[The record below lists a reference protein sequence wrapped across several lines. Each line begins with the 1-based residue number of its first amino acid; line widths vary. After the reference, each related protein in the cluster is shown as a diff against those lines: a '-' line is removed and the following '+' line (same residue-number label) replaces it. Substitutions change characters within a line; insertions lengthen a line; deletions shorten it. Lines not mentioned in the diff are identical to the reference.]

1 MTMLDLSVKTKTLSL
16 VALFATLIIALTINS
31 AYSSKKVAQELNTL
45 STHSLELMKNLEKS
59 RQLLLQQS
67 VEFERGYFQVS
78 IAKSLSG
85 YGVEQI
91 TKSAEAFKG
100 FTSELELSLVG
111 VTNVLNVM
119 PSNTELEELLV
130 LFDHLK
136 EDQAAF
142 LESSSTTY
150 EWWSKLKTM
159 QANRSRKAA
168 KASLE
173 AINTDMEEIIAK
185 IDAYV
190 IKVNESQNQHLEQ
203 NLITSSIVALIAII
217 IGIAISLVM
226 VGSISNS
233 LKKSVNR
240 AKDIAAGN
248 LTHARTGNNNITKRD
263 EIGQLETA
271 MDTLVEQ
278 LSSILNDVSKS
289 SHMLTEAAENLN
301 EETQNS
307 SKMVE
312 DQQAETDLI
321 SQAINEIQ
329 STAMH
334 VSESTSDASTAAQ
347 DAAHAADE
355 GHKIVVGTI
364 SSIENL
370 ATEIDGAAQ
379 TINKLEEDT
388 KNITQI
394 LNVILGIAEQT
405 NLLALNAAIE
415 AARAGEQGRGFAVVA
430 DEVRT
435 LAQNTQNA
443 TQQIEQMIAQLQSG
457 TNQAVKAMQS
467 SHAISTSVV
476 EIVKEEEA
484 SLQSI
489 NGSVSK
495 IRDMND
501 RISATAEEQ
510 ANVTSEVNK
519 NVSNIAE
526 IAVKSTQSIHSIND
540 DAAKVAQLAKQL
552 CDKIEY
558 FKM

>member
-1 MTMLDLSVKTKTLSL
+1 MLDLSVKTKTLSL
-16 VALFATLIIALTINS
+16 VALFAVLIIALTINS
-31 AYSSKKVAQELNTL
+31 AYSSKKVALELNTL
-45 STHSLELMKNLEKS
+45 STQSLELVKNLDKS
-59 RQLLLQQS
+59 QQLLLKQS

-91 TKSAEAFKG
+91 TKSADAFKG
-100 FTSELELSLVG
+100 FTSELEQSLIK
-111 VTNVLNVM
+111 VTTVLGVM
-119 PSNTELEELLV
+119 PVNTELDELLV
-130 LFDHLK
+130 LIDTLK
-136 EDQAAF
+136 QDQAAF
-142 LESSSTTY
+142 LDASSTTY
-150 EWWSKLKTM
+150 SWWSKLKTM

-173 AINTDMEEIIAK
+173 AVTTDMEQIIAK

-190 IKVNESQNQHLEQ
+190 IKVNEEQNQHLEQ
-203 NLITSSIVALIAII
+203 NLITSSIVAFIAIA
-217 IGIAISLVM
+217 IGIAISLLM
-226 VGSISNS
+226 VGNISS
-233 LKKSVNR
+233 ALKKSVNR
-240 AKDIAAGN
+240 AKEIAAGN
-248 LTHARTGNNNITKRD
+248 LTHTNSSKRSNAKRD
-263 EIGQLETA
+263 EIGQLEIA
-271 MDTLVEQ
+271 MDTLVDQ
-278 LSSILNDVSKS
+278 LSSILNDVSLS
-289 SHMLTEAAENLN
+289 SHMLTEAADNLN
-301 EETQNS
+301 EETINS

-312 DQQAETDLI
+312 DQKSETDLI

-329 STAMH
+329 STARH
-334 VSESTSDASTAAQ
+334 VSESTSDASSAAQ
-347 DAAHAADE
+347 DAAIAADE

-370 ATEIDGAAQ
+370 ASEINAAAQ

-388 KNITQI
+388 NNITQI

-443 TQQIEQMIAQLQSG
+443 TQQIEQMISKLQSG
-457 TNQAVKAMQS
+457 TNLAVKAMQS
-467 SHAISTSVV
+467 SHAISTEVV

-495 IRDMND
+495 IRDMNN
-501 RISATAEEQ
+501 RISTTAEEQ

-519 NVSNIAE
+519 NVNNIAH
-526 IAVKSTQSIHSIND
+526 IALKSTQSIHTITD

>member
-1 MTMLDLSVKTKTLSL
+1 MLDLSVKTKTLSL

-45 STHSLELMKNLEKS
+45 STHSLDLIKNLEKS
-59 RQLLLQQS
+59 RQLLLKQS

-91 TKSAEAFKG
+91 TKSSDAFKE
-100 FTSELELSLVG
+100 FTSELEESLLE
-111 VTNVLNVM
+111 VTSILTVM
-119 PSNTELEELLV
+119 PKNDELDELLV
-130 LFDHLK
+130 LFDTLK
-136 EDQAAF
+136 QDQVAF
-142 LESSSTTY
+142 LDASSTTY
-150 EWWSKLKTM
+150 GWWTKLKTM
-159 QANRSRKAA
+159 QANKSRKAA

-173 AINTDMEEIIAK
+173 AVNSDMEEIIAK
-185 IDAYV
+185 IDTYV
-190 IKVNESQNQHLEQ
+190 IKVNESQNLHLEQ
-203 NLITSSIVALIAII
+203 NLITSSVVALIAIV
-217 IGIAISLVM
+217 IGIIISLLM
-226 VGSISNS
+226 VGNISTA
-233 LKKSVNR
+233 LQKSVNR
-240 AKDIAAGN
+240 AKEIAAGN
-248 LTHARTGNNNITKRD
+248 LTHKNSTKRSAAKRD
-263 EIGQLETA
+263 EIGQLEIA

-289 SHMLTEAAENLN
+289 SHMLTEAADNLN

-312 DQQAETDLI
+312 EQQSETDLI

-329 STAMH
+329 TTAMH
-334 VSESTSDASTAAQ
+334 VSESTSDASSAAQ
-347 DAAHAADE
+347 DAAVAADE

-370 ATEIDGAAQ
+370 ASEIDGAAK

-388 KNITQI
+388 NNITQI

-443 TQQIEQMIAQLQSG
+443 TQQIEQMISQLQSG

-467 SHAISTSVV
+467 SHTISTEVV
-476 EIVKEEEA
+476 EIVKEEES

-519 NVSNIAE
+519 NVSNIAN
-526 IAVKSTQSIHSIND
+526 IAVKSTQSIHTIND
-540 DAAKVAQLAKQL
+540 DAAKVAELAKQL

>member
-1 MTMLDLSVKTKTLSL
+1 MLDLSVKTKTLSL
-16 VALFATLIIALTINS
+16 VALFSVLIIALSINS

-45 STHSLELMKNLEKS
+45 STHSLALIKNLEKS
-59 RQLLLQQS
+59 RQLLLKQS

-91 TKSAEAFKG
+91 TESEEAFKG
-100 FTSELELSLVG
+100 FTSELEQSLVD
-111 VTNVLNVM
+111 VTDTLNVM
-119 PSNTELEELLV
+119 PKNVELDELFILIES
-130 LFDHLK
+130 LK
-136 EDQAAF
+136 EDQVAF
-142 LESSSTTY
+142 LDASSTTY
-150 EWWSKLKTM
+150 GWWTKLKTM
-159 QANRSRKAA
+159 QANKARKAA
-168 KASLE
+168 KVSLDD
-173 AINTDMEEIIAK
+173 INADMEEIIAK

-190 IKVNESQNQHLEQ
+190 AKVNTSQNQNLEQ
-203 NLITSSIVALIAII
+203 NVITSSIVALVAISIGII
-217 IGIAISLVM
+217 ISLLM
-226 VGSISNS
+226 VGNISNA
-233 LKKSVNR
+233 LQGAVNR
-240 AKDIAAGN
+240 AKEIAAGN
-248 LTHARTGNNNITKRD
+248 LTQASSSKRSEAKRD
-263 EIGQLETA
+263 EIGQLEVA
-271 MDTLVEQ
+271 MDTLVTQ
-278 LSSILNDVSKS
+278 LSSILNDVSVS
-289 SHMLTEAAENLN
+289 SHLLTEAADNLN
-301 EETQNS
+301 EETRNS

-312 DQQAETDLI
+312 EQQSETGLI

-334 VSESTSDASTAAQ
+334 VSESTSDASAAAQ
-347 DAAHAADE
+347 DAAVAADE
-355 GHKIVVGTI
+355 GHKIVLGTI
-364 SSIENL
+364 NSIENL
-370 ATEIDGAAQ
+370 ATEINGAAQ

-388 KNITQI
+388 NNITQI

-435 LAQNTQNA
+435 LAQNTQDA
-443 TQQIEQMIAQLQSG
+443 TQQIEQMISKLQSG
-457 TNQAVKAMQS
+457 TNLAVQAMKS
-467 SHAISTSVV
+467 SHSISTDVV

-510 ANVTSEVNK
+510 ANVTSEVNQ
-519 NVSNIAE
+519 NVSNIAD
-526 IAVKSTQSIHSIND
+526 IALKSTESIHTIND
-540 DAAKVAQLAKQL
+540 DAAKVAKLAKQL

-558 FKM
+558 FKI

>member
-1 MTMLDLSVKTKTLSL
+1 MLDLSVKTKTLSL
-16 VALFATLIIALTINS
+16 VALFAVLIIALTINS

-45 STHSLELMKNLEKS
+45 STHSLELVKNLEKS
-59 RQLLLQQS
+59 RQLLLKQS

-91 TKSAEAFKG
+91 AGSAEAFKE
-100 FTSELELSLVG
+100 FTSELELSLVE
-111 VTNVLNVM
+111 VTNILGVM
-119 PSNTELEELLV
+119 PRNTELDELLV
-130 LFDHLK
+130 LIDTLK
-136 EDQAAF
+136 ENQVAF

-150 EWWSKLKTM
+150 SWWTKLKTM

-173 AINTDMEEIIAK
+173 AVNTDMEQIIAK

-190 IKVNESQNQHLEQ
+190 TKVNQEQNDQLEQ
-203 NLITSSIVALIAII
+203 NLITSSIVAFIAIAV
-217 IGIAISLVM
+217 GIVISLLM
-226 VGSISNS
+226 VGNISS
-233 LKKSVNR
+233 ALQKSVNR
-240 AKDIAAGN
+240 AKEIAAGN
-248 LTHARTGNNNITKRD
+248 LTHKSSSQRSAAKRD
-263 EIGQLETA
+263 EIGQLEIA

-278 LSSILNDVSKS
+278 LSSILNDVSLS
-289 SHMLTEAAENLN
+289 SHMLTEAADNLN
-301 EETQNS
+301 EETKNS

-312 DQQAETDLI
+312 EQQSETDLI

-334 VSESTSDASTAAQ
+334 VSESTSDASSAAQ
-347 DAAHAADE
+347 DAALSADE
-355 GHKIVVGTI
+355 GHKIVIGTI

-370 ATEIDGAAQ
+370 ASEINTAAQ

-388 KNITQI
+388 NNITQI

-435 LAQNTQNA
+435 LAQNTQDA
-443 TQQIEQMIAQLQSG
+443 TQQIEQMISKLQSG
-457 TNQAVKAMQS
+457 TSQAVKAMQS
-467 SHAISTSVV
+467 SHTISTNVV
-476 EIVKEEEA
+476 DVVKEEET
-484 SLQSI
+484 SLESI
-489 NGSVSK
+489 NNSVSK
-495 IRDMND
+495 IRDMNN
-501 RISATAEEQ
+501 RISATAEQQ
-510 ANVTSEVNK
+510 ASVTSEVNT
-519 NVSNIAE
+519 NVSNIAA
-526 IAVKSTQSIHSIND
+526 IAVKSTQSIHTITD
-540 DAAKVAQLAKQL
+540 DAAKVAKLAKQL

>member
-1 MTMLDLSVKTKTLSL
+1 MPKNAELD
-16 VALFATLIIALTINS
+16 
-31 AYSSKKVAQELNTL
+31 
-45 STHSLELMKNLEKS
+45 
-59 RQLLLQQS
+59 
-67 VEFERGYFQVS
+67 
-78 IAKSLSG
+78 
-85 YGVEQI
+85 
-91 TKSAEAFKG
+91 
-100 FTSELELSLVG
+100 
-111 VTNVLNVM
+111 
-119 PSNTELEELLV
+119 ELLV
-130 LFDHLK
+130 LFDTLK
-136 EDQAAF
+136 QDQVAF
-142 LESSSTTY
+142 LDASSTTY
-150 EWWSKLKTM
+150 GWWTKLKTM
-159 QANRSRKAA
+159 QANKSRKAA

-173 AINTDMEEIIAK
+173 AVNSDMEEIIAK

-190 IKVNESQNQHLEQ
+190 IKVNESQNLHLEQ
-203 NLITSSIVALIAII
+203 NLITSSVVALIAIV
-217 IGIAISLVM
+217 IGIIISLLM
-226 VGSISNS
+226 VGNISTA
-233 LKKSVNR
+233 LQKSVNR
-240 AKDIAAGN
+240 AKEIAAGN
-248 LTHARTGNNNITKRD
+248 LTHKSSTKRSAAKRD
-263 EIGQLETA
+263 EIGQLEIA

-289 SHMLTEAAENLN
+289 SHMLTEAADNLN

-312 DQQAETDLI
+312 EQQSETDLI

-329 STAMH
+329 TTAMH
-334 VSESTSDASTAAQ
+334 VSESTSDASSAAQ
-347 DAAHAADE
+347 DAAVAADE

-370 ATEIDGAAQ
+370 ASEIDGAAK

-388 KNITQI
+388 NNITQI

-443 TQQIEQMIAQLQSG
+443 TQQIEQMISQLQSG

-467 SHAISTSVV
+467 SHTISTEVV
-476 EIVKEEEA
+476 EIVKEEES

-519 NVSNIAE
+519 NVSNIAN
-526 IAVKSTQSIHSIND
+526 IAVKSTQSIHTIND
-540 DAAKVAQLAKQL
+540 DAAKVAELAKQL

>member
-1 MTMLDLSVKTKTLSL
+1 MLDLSVKTKTLSL
-16 VALFATLIIALTINS
+16 VALFSVLIIALSINS

-45 STHSLELMKNLEKS
+45 STHSLALIKNLEKS
-59 RQLLLQQS
+59 RQLLLKQS

-91 TKSAEAFKG
+91 TESEEAFKG
-100 FTSELELSLVG
+100 FTSELEQSLVD
-111 VTNVLNVM
+111 VTDTLNVM
-119 PSNTELEELLV
+119 PKNAELDELFILIES
-130 LFDHLK
+130 LK
-136 EDQAAF
+136 EDQVAF
-142 LESSSTTY
+142 LDASSTTY
-150 EWWSKLKTM
+150 GWWTKLKTM
-159 QANRSRKAA
+159 QANKARKAA
-168 KASLE
+168 KISLDD
-173 AINTDMEEIIAK
+173 INADMEEIIAK

-190 IKVNESQNQHLEQ
+190 AKVNASQNQNLEQ
-203 NLITSSIVALIAII
+203 NLITSSIVALVAISIGII
-217 IGIAISLVM
+217 ISLLM
-226 VGSISNS
+226 VGNISNA
-233 LKKSVNR
+233 LQGAVNR
-240 AKDIAAGN
+240 AKEIAAGN
-248 LTHARTGNNNITKRD
+248 LTQASSSKRSESKRD
-263 EIGQLETA
+263 EIGQLEVA
-271 MDTLVEQ
+271 MDTLVTQ
-278 LSSILNDVSKS
+278 LSSILNDVSVS
-289 SHMLTEAAENLN
+289 SHLLTEAADNLN
-301 EETQNS
+301 EETRNS

-312 DQQAETDLI
+312 EQQSETGLI

-334 VSESTSDASTAAQ
+334 VSESTSDASAAAQ
-347 DAAHAADE
+347 DAALAADE
-355 GHKIVVGTI
+355 GHKIVLGTI
-364 SSIENL
+364 NSIENL
-370 ATEIDGAAQ
+370 ATEINGAAQ

-388 KNITQI
+388 NNITQI

-435 LAQNTQNA
+435 LAQNTQDA
-443 TQQIEQMIAQLQSG
+443 TQQIEQMISKLQSG
-457 TNQAVKAMQS
+457 TNLAVQAMKS
-467 SHAISTSVV
+467 SHAISTDVV

-510 ANVTSEVNK
+510 ANVTSEVNQ
-519 NVSNIAE
+519 NVSNIAD
-526 IAVKSTQSIHSIND
+526 IALKSTESIHTIND
-540 DAAKVAQLAKQL
+540 DAAKVAKLAKQL

-558 FKM
+558 FKI

>member
-1 MTMLDLSVKTKTLSL
+1 MLDLSVKTKTLSL
-16 VALFATLIIALTINS
+16 VALFAILIIALTVNS
-31 AYSSKKVAQELNTL
+31 AYSSKKVALELNTL
-45 STHSLELMKNLEKS
+45 STNSLELVKNLEKS
-59 RQLLLQQS
+59 RQLLLKQS

-100 FTSELELSLVG
+100 FTSELEQSLVD
-111 VTNVLNVM
+111 VTNRLSIM
-119 PSNTELEELLV
+119 PSNTELDELLV
-130 LFDHLK
+130 MIDTLK
-136 EDQAAF
+136 EDQVAF
-142 LESSSTTY
+142 LEASNTTY
-150 EWWSKLKTM
+150 SWWAKLKTL
-159 QANRSRKAA
+159 QANKSRKAA

-173 AINTDMEEIIAK
+173 AVNADMEQIIAK

-190 IKVNESQNQHLEQ
+190 IKVNQEQNSHLEQ
-203 NLITSSIVALIAII
+203 NLITSSVVAFIAIGVGI
-217 IGIAISLVM
+217 IISLLM
-226 VGSISNS
+226 VGNISNA
-233 LKKSVNR
+233 LQQSVKR
-240 AKDIAAGN
+240 AKEIASGN
-248 LTHARTGNNNITKRD
+248 LTHKSSSKRSTAKRD

-278 LSSILNDVSKS
+278 LSSILNDVSLS
-289 SHMLTEAAENLN
+289 SHMLTEAADNLN
-301 EETQNS
+301 EETKNS

-312 DQQAETDLI
+312 EQQSETDLI

-334 VSESTSDASTAAQ
+334 VSESTSDASAAAQ
-347 DAAHAADE
+347 DAALAADE

-370 ATEIDGAAQ
+370 ASEINTAAK

-388 KNITQI
+388 NNITQI

-435 LAQNTQNA
+435 LAQNTQDA
-443 TQQIEQMIAQLQSG
+443 TQQIEQMISKLQSG
-457 TNQAVKAMQS
+457 TNLAVKAMQS
-467 SHAISTSVV
+467 SHAISTDVV
-476 EIVKEEEA
+476 EIVKEEET

-495 IRDMND
+495 IRDMNN

-510 ANVTSEVNK
+510 ANVTSEVNT

-526 IAVKSTQSIHSIND
+526 IAIKSTQSIHTITD
-540 DAAKVAQLAKQL
+540 DAAKVAKLAKQL

>member
-1 MTMLDLSVKTKTLSL
+1 MLDLSVKTKTLSL
-16 VALFATLIIALTINS
+16 VALFAILIIALTINS
-31 AYSSKKVAQELNTL
+31 AYSSKKIALELNTL
-45 STHSLELMKNLEKS
+45 STHSLELVKNLEKS
-59 RQLLLQQS
+59 RQLLLKQS

-91 TKSAEAFKG
+91 SKSAEAFKE
-100 FTSELELSLVG
+100 FTSELELSLIQ
-111 VTNVLNVM
+111 VTNILSVM
-119 PSNTELEELLV
+119 PKNTELTELLV
-130 LFDHLK
+130 LIDTLK
-136 EDQAAF
+136 QDQIAF
-142 LESSSTTY
+142 LDSSSTTY
-150 EWWSKLKTM
+150 SWWTKLKTM
-159 QANRSRKAA
+159 QANKSRKAA

-173 AINTDMEEIIAK
+173 AVNNDMEQIIAK
-185 IDAYV
+185 IDTYV
-190 IKVNESQNQHLEQ
+190 ISVNESQNQQLEQ
-203 NLITSSIVALIAII
+203 NLITSSIVALVAII
-217 IGIAISLVM
+217 VGIIISLIM
-226 VGSISNS
+226 VGNISSS
-233 LKKSVNR
+233 LQKSVNR
-240 AKDIAAGN
+240 AKEIASGN
-248 LTHARTGNNNITKRD
+248 LTHVNSSKPSSSKRD

-271 MDTLVEQ
+271 MDTLVDQ
-278 LSSILNDVSKS
+278 LSNILNDVSKS
-289 SHMLTEAAENLN
+289 SHMLTEAADNLN

-312 DQQAETDLI
+312 EQQAETDLI

-329 STAMH
+329 TTAMH

-347 DAAHAADE
+347 DAALAANE

-370 ATEIDGAAQ
+370 ATEINGAAQ

-388 KNITQI
+388 NNITQI

-443 TQQIEQMIAQLQSG
+443 TQQIEQMISQLQSG
-457 TNQAVKAMQS
+457 TNLAVKAMQS
-467 SHAISTSVV
+467 SHAISTDVV
-476 EIVKEEEA
+476 EIVKEEES

-510 ANVTSEVNK
+510 ANVTAEVNK
-519 NVSNIAE
+519 NVTNIAN
-526 IAVKSTQSIHSIND
+526 IAVKSTQSIHTIND
-540 DAAKVAQLAKQL
+540 DASKVALLAKQL

>member
-1 MTMLDLSVKTKTLSL
+1 MLDLSVKTKTLSL
-16 VALFATLIIALTINS
+16 VALFAILIIALTINS
-31 AYSSKKVAQELNTL
+31 AYSSKKIAQELNTL
-45 STHSLELMKNLEKS
+45 SNHSLELVKNLEKS
-59 RQLLLQQS
+59 QQLLLKQS

-91 TKSAEAFKG
+91 TKSAEAFKE
-100 FTSELELSLVG
+100 FTSELELSIIQ
-111 VTNVLNVM
+111 VTNILSVM
-119 PSNTELEELLV
+119 PKNTELDELLV
-130 LFDHLK
+130 LIETLK
-136 EDQAAF
+136 QDQVAF
-142 LESSSTTY
+142 LDSSSTTY
-150 EWWSKLKTM
+150 AWWSKLKTM
-159 QANRSRKAA
+159 QANKSRKAA

-173 AINTDMEEIIAK
+173 AVTGDMEQIIAK

-190 IKVNESQNQHLEQ
+190 SKANESQNQQLEQ
-203 NLITSSIVALIAII
+203 NLITSSVVALIAII
-217 IGIAISLVM
+217 IGIVISLIM
-226 VGSISNS
+226 VGNISS
-233 LKKSVNR
+233 ALQKSVNR
-240 AKDIAAGN
+240 AKEIASGN
-248 LTHARTGNNNITKRD
+248 LTHVSSSKRLSSKRD
-263 EIGQLETA
+263 EIGQLEVA
-271 MDTLVEQ
+271 MDTLVDQ

-289 SHMLTEAAENLN
+289 SHMLTEAADNLN

-312 DQQAETDLI
+312 EQQAETDLI

-329 STAMH
+329 TTAMH

-347 DAAHAADE
+347 DAAIAADE

-370 ATEIDGAAQ
+370 ATEINGAAQ

-388 KNITQI
+388 NNITQI

-443 TQQIEQMIAQLQSG
+443 TQQIEQMISQLQSG
-457 TNQAVKAMQS
+457 TNMAVKAMQS
-467 SHAISTSVV
+467 SHAISTNVV

-510 ANVTSEVNK
+510 ANVTAEVNK
-519 NVSNIAE
+519 NVTNIAN
-526 IAVKSTQSIHSIND
+526 IAVKSTQSIHTITD